1 MMAHARPLVM
11 CAHHAKDAVQAAR
24 GRPAEA
30 VCLRSRG
37 GDKGLLADAN
47 NHLNVNVP
55 TGA

>member
-1 MMAHARPLVM
+1 M